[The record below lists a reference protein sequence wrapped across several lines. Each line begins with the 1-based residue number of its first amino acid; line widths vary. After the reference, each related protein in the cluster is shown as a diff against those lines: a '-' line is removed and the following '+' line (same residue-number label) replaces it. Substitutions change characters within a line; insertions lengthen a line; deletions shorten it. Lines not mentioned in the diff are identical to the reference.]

1 MTRSQWRVLT
11 RVAGVVAFTVC
22 FALVLEYSQ
31 GRTGSAA
38 PATPSPRSAPAAD
51 ASVAVPAVL
60 AGPKTAAT
68 TGTDVSFA
76 GLPSVGALF
85 GADGAKAADSHHF
98 CSASVVDSPG
108 GNVVATAAHCVV
120 PPGSGAATP
129 ATVVFVP
136 GYHDRQ
142 EPYGEW
148 TSERI
153 LVDPRWAAD
162 GDPDYDVAFL
172 VVRRADDP
180 SARLA
185 DVVGAQQIAF
195 GTRLPQP
202 VGVIGY
208 PSAAEEPVACHNT
221 LKPYSATQSEF
232 DCPGYSDGSSG
243 GPMLTGIDARTGR
256 GTLVGVIGGYEQG
269 GYSDSVSYASSF
281 GDAVRT
287 LYEQATA
294 TG

>member
-1 MTRSQWRVLT
+1 MTRSQLRVLT
-11 RVAGVVAFTVC
+11 RTVGLVAFTLC

-38 PATPSPRSAPAAD
+38 PVSTPRPAPAAD
-51 ASVAVPAVL
+51 AAVAVPAVL
-60 AGPKTAAT
+60 AGARTAAT
-68 TGTDVSFA
+68 AGTSASFA
-76 GLPSVGALF
+76 GLPSVGAVF

-98 CSASVVDSPG
+98 CTASAVDSPG

-120 PPGSGAATP
+120 APGSGTAP
-129 ATVVFVP
+129 APVVFVP
-136 GYHDRQ
+136 GYHDKQ

-148 TSERI
+148 TSSRI
-153 LVDPRWAAD
+153 LVDPRWITG

-172 VVRRADDP
+172 VVQRDGDP
-180 SARLA
+180 SARLS

-195 GTRLPQP
+195 GTRLPQA

-208 PSAAEEPVACHNT
+208 PSAAEQPVACHNT
-221 LKPYSATQSEF
+221 LKAYSPTQSEF
-232 DCPGYSDGSSG
+232 DCPGFSDGSSG

-256 GTLVGVIGGYEQG
+256 GTLVGVVGGYEQG

-281 GDAVRT
+281 GDAVKA
-287 LYEQATA
+287 LYQEAAVA

>member
-22 FALVLEYSQ
+22 FALALEYSQ

-38 PATPSPRSAPAAD
+38 PARPSPRSAPAAD
-51 ASVAVPAVL
+51 ALVAVPAVL
-60 AGPKTAAT
+60 AGPRVAAT
-68 TGTDVSFA
+68 AGTSASFT

-120 PPGSGAATP
+120 TPGGKTDAP
-129 ATVVFVP
+129 AQVVFVP
-136 GYHDRQ
+136 GYHDKQ

-148 TSERI
+148 TSARI

-172 VVRRADDP
+172 VVERAGDP
-180 SARLA
+180 SARLS
-185 DVVGAQQIAF
+185 DLVGAQGIAF
-195 GTRLPQP
+195 GTQLPQP

-208 PSAAEEPVACHNT
+208 PSAAEQPVACHNT
-221 LKPYSATQSEF
+221 LKPYSPTQSEF
-232 DCPGYSDGSSG
+232 DCPGYADGSSG

-269 GYSDSVSYASSF
+269 GYTDSVSYASSF
-281 GDAVRT
+281 GDAVKA
-287 LYEQATA
+287 LYEQATVL
-294 TG
+294 G